1 MHFNFIAINMH
12 FSVQKHYIQFALIL
26 SKYIISL
33 ISKLF
38 LTRNIYAMLISQP
51 IFDQLDIIGIVH
63 LPNKYVCLANYQ
75 KSVSFPNP
83 TDRLLTYN

>member
-1 MHFNFIAINMH
+1 
-12 FSVQKHYIQFALIL
+12 
-26 SKYIISL
+26 
-33 ISKLF
+33 
-38 LTRNIYAMLISQP
+38 MLISQP
-51 IFDQLDIIGIVH
+51 IFGQLDIIGIVH